1 MELRGRPGARGRAFR
16 GAIGRRAAVFAGWAL
31 LAAACTSPAEPG
43 ASPPYDFAL
52 PIGAGVVYHW
62 PAGSTIR
69 VYVHPSGNAARDEL
83 LERAVDG
90 AVSAWAEA
98 LEETG
103 VTLTRAEALSGAEVL
118 VRWADSPAP
127 VATEACEPVVLG
139 RAATTFCPTADY
151 GTLERFPYK
160 GDAGGVESPVRMIVT
175 VLPEEAVG
183 ERRVRQLVTHE
194 FGHVLGIGGHSPNPD
209 DLMWDGPLGPDR
221 PTEADLAT
229 LRRVYSTPATLV
241 P

>member
-1 MELRGRPGARGRAFR
+1 MRPGARRRPPRRSRGRST
-16 GAIGRRAAVFAGWAL
+16 AVLVGFAV

-43 ASPPYDFAL
+43 ASPTYEFTL
-52 PIGAGVVYHW
+52 PIGAGVVYRW
-62 PAGSTIR
+62 PAGSTVR
-69 VYVHPSGNAARDEL
+69 VYVHPSGDPVRDGL
-83 LERAVDG
+83 LEGAVDG
-90 AVSAWAEA
+90 AVRAWADA
-98 LEETG
+98 LEEAD
-103 VTLTRAEALSGAEVL
+103 VSLTRVEALSEAEVL

-127 VATEACEPVVLG
+127 VATESCEPVVLG

-151 GTLERFPYK
+151 TTLERFPYP
-160 GDAGGVESPVRMIVT
+160 GAGVGESPVRMIVT

-229 LRRVYSTPATLV
+229 LRRLYSTPATLI